1 MVNSSYIE
9 FEISH
14 MKILRCGA
22 VFVAIL
28 LSGCHM
34 FTEERGVQVM
44 NGDSVPLI
52 KPNAKIHQEDPAPTV
67 VHDTTTRNG
76 DLIKI
81 EEFHPRGEKRS
92 DLKISIRNE
101 MSGLNV
107 VQDVNP
113 VQQILLGDLNQNG
126 FDEVYII
133 TSSYDNSRY
142 GQVFA
147 YECTDHKTLSRIGI
161 PILQKTDLQKG
172 GNFEGYYGDDK
183 FQLAAQHL
191 VRSYPLRENENSRI
205 YLYYGLSKNNIGDTL
220 VLRQRKQN

>member
-1 MVNSSYIE
+1 
-9 FEISH
+9 
-14 MKILRCGA
+14 MKIQGCCTL
-22 VFVAIL
+22 ILSLL

-34 FTEERGVQVM
+34 FTEERSVQAI

-133 TSSYDNSRY
+133 TSSFDNSRY

-161 PILQKTDLQKG
+161 PVLEKADLQKG
-172 GNFEGYYGDDK
+172 GNFEGYHGDDK
-183 FQLAAQHL
+183 FQLEAQHL

-205 YLYYGLSKNNIGDTL
+205 YLYYGLTKNNIGDTL